1 MSKKNNII
9 SKKKYIDVI
18 KINKENSYNEKKNNI
33 IYNIK
38 DLNDKKNIFS
48 DKEFEI
54 LNDNIDEKTSQNN
67 QIIKNTKLVKNIKN
81 NTKLIKK
88 DDKTINNYINSD
100 EKLDEKTNESLEKI
114 QDENLD
120 EKTNDKS
127 EATIIEDV
135 FN

>member
-1 MSKKNNII
+1 MSKKNIII

-54 LNDNIDEKTSQNN
+54 LNDNIDEKTSQNS
-67 QIIKNTKLVKNIKN
+67 IF
-81 NTKLIKK
+81 
-88 DDKTINNYINSD
+88 SFSR
-100 EKLDEKTNESLEKI
+100 TNRPKQNCPSGH
-114 QDENLD
+114 
-120 EKTNDKS
+120 
-127 EATIIEDV
+127 
-135 FN
+135 